1 MRMRAIWALPAAAM
15 MACTIA
21 AGRAAADDSAYQVGV
36 TAALTGPAS
45 GSYAPILASM
55 RLYLDRV
62 NKAGGVNGHPVKL
75 IVEDDQGEA
84 SRAAANVKKLTV
96 DNNLVL
102 LVNDSLSST
111 YLPTMAEVRR
121 ADMPLLFAGICPKE
135 VYPPADRLMFCASL
149 FGVGYDTRNAFDFVK
164 EKAGGDVRIA
174 VIALSITVS
183 RAEADYAMKY
193 AKEVGFTAVDE
204 EIAPPTTPD
213 YTPYASRLIAKNP
226 NWIYA
231 WGPWFMQVKVYEAL
245 RKLGWKGDFICSAQM
260 DAGPD
265 LARIKDPHLYING
278 PDTLVSDNLLAHQE
292 IAAASKQA
300 GLSYPT
306 NLLVEGWIQGTVITQ
321 ALKDT
326 GWPATP
332 EKVRAAMS
340 KVRVGL
346 GGVRGGDLTW
356 TDTNHFRAV
365 QYYRVWHWSD
375 KDGKVVVIQDWKPYD
390 VK

>member
-1 MRMRAIWALPAAAM
+1 MQLGVIKLLATTSIAIA
-15 MACTIA
+15 IA
-21 AGRAAADDSAYQVGV
+21 AGSASAQDSYQVGM

-45 GSYAPILASM
+45 GSYAPTLASM
-55 RLYLDRV
+55 KLYLDRV
-62 NKAGGVNGHPVKL
+62 NKAGGVNGHPIKL

-84 SRAAANVKKLTV
+84 SRAAANIKKLLV

-102 LVNDSLSST
+102 LVNNSLSST

-121 ADMPLLFAGICPKE
+121 AGLPLLFTGICPKE
-135 VYPPADRLMFCASL
+135 VYPPANKIMFCASL
-149 FGVGYDTRNAFDFVK
+149 FGAGYDTRDAFDFVR
-164 EKAGGDVRIA
+164 EKAGNNIRMA

-213 YTPYASRLIAKNP
+213 YTPYASRLIAENP

-245 RKLGWKGDFICSAQM
+245 RKLGWQGDFICSAQL
-260 DAGPD
+260 DAEPD
-265 LARIKDPHLYING
+265 LVRLKDSHLYING
-278 PDTLVSDNLLAHQE
+278 PDTLASDNLPAHQR
-292 IAAASKQA
+292 IAAAAKEA

-306 NLLVEGWIQGTVITQ
+306 NLLIEGWVQGTVISQ
-321 ALKDT
+321 ALKDA

-332 EKVRAAMS
+332 DKLRDAMTKVRIN
-340 KVRVGL
+340 L

-356 TDTNHFRAV
+356 TETNHFRAV

-375 KDGKVVVIQDWKPYD
+375 KDGKVVLAQDWKPYE